1 MSFWCQNYAK
11 PIKILYN
18 SSNIRLFNSLRLGT
32 GLNRKAEDTGT
43 DNMFAVVLAVLSAML
58 FAGAAPAGKVM
69 LATLPPFQLAGL
81 FYLGA
86 ALGVSPLIVKG
97 AARKEPWAFS
107 SKTVKR
113 LSLALIFGGVLAPVF
128 LLLGLKAASASSVS
142 MWLTLE
148 AVFTAVIARMVFHE
162 HLGRIGWLS
171 VLMATGAAILLCLQ
185 EGTSGLAAGCL
196 SALACLCWGIDNNST
211 AIIDGIS
218 PARITFLKG
227 LAAGSTNF
235 LLGIIFE
242 PHVLA
247 VTSIGQA
254 LLIGALAYGLSLN
267 LYITAAQQLGATR
280 SQMIF
285 ATAPFFG
292 VMFSA
297 IFLSEALT
305 MTQLFAGGVMGLAI
319 YLLMNDQH
327 AHHHEHAEME
337 HIHMHSHDDGH
348 HNHCHPGQPATL
360 RHSHWHKHEPISHGH
375 PHWPDLHHRHSH

>member
-1 MSFWCQNYAK
+1 
-11 PIKILYN
+11 
-18 SSNIRLFNSLRLGT
+18 
-32 GLNRKAEDTGT
+32 
-43 DNMFAVVLAVLSAML
+43 MFAIILAVLSAML
-58 FAGAAPAGKVM
+58 FAGAAPAGKAM

-86 ALGVSPLIVKG
+86 ALGVAPLIIKS
-97 AARKEPWAFS
+97 AAAKEPWSFS
-107 SKTVKR
+107 AKTFKR
-113 LSLALIFGGVLAPVF
+113 LSVALIFGGVLAPVF

-148 AVFTAVIARMVFHE
+148 AVFTALIARLVFRE
-162 HLGRIGWLS
+162 HLGRIGWIS
-171 VLMATGAAILLCLQ
+171 VFMDTGAAVLLCLQ
-185 EGTSGLAAGCL
+185 EGTSGLLTGCL

-235 LLGIIFE
+235 ILGLIFE
-242 PHVLA
+242 PHILSVPTVA
-247 VTSIGQA
+247 QA
-254 LLIGALAYGLSLN
+254 LLVGALAYGLSLT

-285 ATAPFFG
+285 ASAPFFG
-292 VMFSA
+292 VIFSA
-297 IFLSEALT
+297 VFLKEAL
-305 MTQLFAGGVMGLAI
+305 MPMQIVAGGVMGLAI

-327 AHHHEHAEME
+327 AHHHEHEEME

-348 HNHCHPGQPATL
+348 HNHTHPGQPVTL
-360 RHSHWHKHEPISHGH
+360 RHSHWHQHESLSHSH
-375 PHWPDLHHRHSH
+375 PHWPDLHHRHNH

>member
-1 MSFWCQNYAK
+1 
-11 PIKILYN
+11 
-18 SSNIRLFNSLRLGT
+18 
-32 GLNRKAEDTGT
+32 
-43 DNMFAVVLAVLSAML
+43 MFAIILAVLSAML
-58 FAGAAPAGKVM
+58 FAGAAPAGKAM

-86 ALGVSPLIVKG
+86 ALGVSPMILRG
-97 AARKEPWAFS
+97 TARQEAWSFS
-107 SKTVKR
+107 PQTIKR
-113 LSLALIFGGVLAPVF
+113 LSVALLFGGVLAPVF

-148 AVFTAVIARMVFHE
+148 AVFTAVIARLVFRE
-162 HLGRIGWLS
+162 HLGKIGWLS
-171 VLMATGAAILLCLQ
+171 VFMATGAAVLLCLQ
-185 EGTSGLAAGCL
+185 EGTSGLTAGCL

-235 LLGIIFE
+235 LLGMIFE
-242 PHVLA
+242 PHVLTA
-247 VTSIGQA
+247 TGVGEA
-254 LLIGALAYGLSLN
+254 LLVGALAYGLSLT

-292 VMFSA
+292 VLFSA
-297 IFLSEALT
+297 LFLGESLNL
-305 MTQLFAGGVMGLAI
+305 MQLISGCIMGLAI
-319 YLLMNDQH
+319 YLLMSDQH
-327 AHHHEHAEME
+327 GHEHAHSEME

-348 HNHCHPGQPATL
+348 HNHTHPGQPASL
-360 RHSHWHKHEPISHGH
+360 MHSHLHSHEPLSHSH
-375 PHWPDLHHRHSH
+375 PHWPDLHHRHDH

>member
-1 MSFWCQNYAK
+1 
-11 PIKILYN
+11 
-18 SSNIRLFNSLRLGT
+18 
-32 GLNRKAEDTGT
+32 
-43 DNMFAVVLAVLSAML
+43 MFAIVLAVLSAML

-69 LATLPPFQLAGL
+69 LASLPPFQLAGL

-86 ALGVSPLIVKG
+86 ALGVSPLIVKSA
-97 AARKEPWAFS
+97 AAREPWSFS
-107 SKTVKR
+107 ATTFKR
-113 LSLALIFGGVLAPVF
+113 LSVALIFGGVLAPVF

-148 AVFTAVIARMVFHE
+148 AVFTAVIARLVFRE
-162 HLGRIGWLS
+162 HLGKVGWIS
-171 VLMATGAAILLCLQ
+171 VALATGAAVLLSMQ
-185 EGTSGLAAGCL
+185 EGTSGLLAGCL

-235 LLGIIFE
+235 ILGMIFE
-242 PHVLA
+242 PHVL
-247 VTSIGQA
+247 TLETIGQA
-254 LLIGALAYGLSLN
+254 LLVGALAYGLSLT

-292 VMFSA
+292 VVFSA
-297 IFLSEALT
+297 IFLREALT
-305 MTQLFAGGVMGLAI
+305 GMQFAAGGVMGLAI

-327 AHHHEHAEME
+327 AHHHEHEEME
-337 HIHMHSHDDGH
+337 HIHMHSHDDEH
-348 HNHCHPGQPATL
+348 HNHSHPGQPQHL
-360 RHSHWHKHEPISHGH
+360 RHSHWHHHQPHSHTH
-375 PHWPDLHHRHSH
+375 PHWPDLHHRHNH

>member
-1 MSFWCQNYAK
+1 
-11 PIKILYN
+11 
-18 SSNIRLFNSLRLGT
+18 
-32 GLNRKAEDTGT
+32 
-43 DNMFAVVLAVLSAML
+43 MFAIVLAVLSAML

-69 LATLPPFQLAGL
+69 LASLPPFQLAGL

-86 ALGVSPLIVKG
+86 ALGVSPMIVKSA
-97 AARKEPWAFS
+97 AAREPWSFS
-107 SKTVKR
+107 AKTIKR
-113 LSLALIFGGVLAPVF
+113 LSVALMFGGVLAPVF
-128 LLLGLKAASASSVS
+128 LLLGLKVASASSVS

-148 AVFTAVIARMVFHE
+148 AVFTAVIARFVFRE
-162 HLGRIGWLS
+162 HLGKVGWLS
-171 VLMATGAAILLCLQ
+171 VALATGAAVLLCVQ
-185 EGTSGLAAGCL
+185 EGTSGLLAGCL

-235 LLGIIFE
+235 ILGMIFE
-242 PHVLA
+242 PHVLTA
-247 VTSIGQA
+247 ETIGQA
-254 LLIGALAYGLSLN
+254 LLVGALAYGLSLT

-297 IFLSEALT
+297 IFLREALT
-305 MTQLFAGGVMGLAI
+305 SMQIVAGGVMGLAI

-327 AHHHEHAEME
+327 AHHHEHEETE

-348 HNHCHPGQPATL
+348 HNHSHPGLPQTL
-360 RHSHWHKHEPISHGH
+360 RHSHWHRHEPHSHNH
-375 PHWPDLHHRHSH
+375 PHWPDLHHRHNH

>member
-1 MSFWCQNYAK
+1 
-11 PIKILYN
+11 
-18 SSNIRLFNSLRLGT
+18 
-32 GLNRKAEDTGT
+32 
-43 DNMFAVVLAVLSAML
+43 MFAIVLAVLSAML

-69 LATLPPFQLAGL
+69 LASLPPFQLAGL

-86 ALGVSPLIVKG
+86 ALGVAPLIVKSA
-97 AARKEPWAFS
+97 AAREPWSFS
-107 SKTVKR
+107 PKTIKR
-113 LSLALIFGGVLAPVF
+113 LSVALIFGGVLAPVF

-148 AVFTAVIARMVFHE
+148 AVFTAVIARLVFRE
-162 HLGRIGWLS
+162 HLGKVGWIS
-171 VLMATGAAILLCLQ
+171 VALATAAAVLLCVQ
-185 EGTSGLAAGCL
+185 EGTSGLLAGSL

-235 LLGIIFE
+235 ILGMIFE
-242 PHVLA
+242 PHVLTA
-247 VTSIGQA
+247 GTIGQA
-254 LLIGALAYGLSLN
+254 LLVGALAYGLSLT

-297 IFLSEALT
+297 IFLREALT
-305 MTQLFAGGVMGLAI
+305 SMQIVAGGVMGLAI

-327 AHHHEHAEME
+327 AHHHEHEEMQ

-348 HNHCHPGQPATL
+348 HNHSHPGQPQTL
-360 RHSHWHKHEPISHGH
+360 RHSHWHHHEPHSHSH
-375 PHWPDLHHRHSH
+375 PHWPDLHHRHNH